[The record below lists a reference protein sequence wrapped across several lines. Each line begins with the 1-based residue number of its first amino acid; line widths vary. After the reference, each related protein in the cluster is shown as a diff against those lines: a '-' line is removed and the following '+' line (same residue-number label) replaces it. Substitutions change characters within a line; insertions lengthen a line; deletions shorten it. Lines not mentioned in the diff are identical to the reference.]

1 VAESIDFVATKLE
14 AAVAEGKALNGA
26 IQALLTDLYK
36 EHSAVVFNGDN
47 YSAEW
52 HAEAEKRGLPN
63 LKTTPE
69 ALKVLEQ
76 QEVIKLFDKYK
87 VLSPREL
94 HSRYEIFLEQYVKTV
109 QVEAKLTTK
118 LATTTIL
125 PAAVKYLTELS
136 KSPVGSELKVTG
148 KVSKLAVE
156 LEKNI
161 ETLESAMAHEG
172 AHGVAAEAEY
182 LCKSVLP
189 AMLKVRGSA
198 DALEALVADEIWPL
212 PTYQEMLFIR

>member
-1 VAESIDFVATKLE
+1 TGNKFEFRAVGGGMSIAGPLIALNTIVAESIDFIATKLE

-36 EHSAVVFNGDN
+36 EHSPVVYNGDN
-47 YSAEW
+47 YTAEW
-52 HAEAEKRGLPN
+52 HADAEKRGLPN

-76 QEVIKLFDKYK
+76 QETIKLFDKYK

-109 QVEAKLTTK
+109 QVESKLTVK

-125 PAAVKYLTELS
+125 PAAVKYLT
-136 KSPVGSELKVTG
+136 
-148 KVSKLAVE
+148 
-156 LEKNI
+156 
-161 ETLESAMAHEG
+161 
-172 AHGVAAEAEY
+172 
-182 LCKSVLP
+182 
-189 AMLKVRGSA
+189 
-198 DALEALVADEIWPL
+198 
-212 PTYQEMLFIR
+212 